1 MLNSHSRTVWVS
13 RLQTVKTFWVLLQH
27 KLDTFIRQ
35 REEADRQTYRKY
47 IPSMHYTVCSIQL
60 QYVDLN
66 RNCAISISNT
76 HVVLILSLYVL
87 TAIFQ
92 VNMG

>member
-35 REEADRQTYRKY
+35 REEADRQTDRKY
-47 IPSMHYTVCSIQL
+47 TVHALYSMQYTIT
-60 QYVDLN
+60 
-66 RNCAISISNT
+66 I
-76 HVVLILSLYVL
+76 
-87 TAIFQ
+87 
-92 VNMG
+92 M